1 MLDISINPQEQIKAK
16 KYARIQIILMLANL
30 AIGVLFLSGWLY
42 LDLSIKLQE
51 QLNQI
56 TRSVW
61 VEVALFGI
69 VFGGLYTLIEFPLS
83 YYSEFVLPHR
93 FDLSN
98 QSIGQWLI
106 DQLKGLVISIPM
118 AILILEFIY
127 LVLRVVPDTWWLW
140 AAIFLLIINILLA
153 FIAPILIFPIFNKF
167 EPLEEE
173 YSELEERLFQIAK
186 KAGVGVKGV
195 YKFDMSLRT
204 KQANAGLTGLGGSRR
219 IIIGDTLLTNFTPDE
234 VVTIMAHELGHQANN
249 DIPTGLILSGVLTF
263 VGFYI
268 ADAML
273 QFGVNFFGINHVSD
287 ISSLPLIA
295 AVLGILSV
303 LGLPVMNSYSRWREK
318 RADQFALRLTGNGAA
333 FASALRRLANQNL
346 SDINP
351 NPWVEFF
358 LYSHPSM
365 GRRIQMALQSKK

>member
-1 MLDISINPQEQIKAK
+1 MLDITINPQEQIKAK

-30 AIGVLFLSGWLY
+30 AIGVVYLSGWLY
-42 LDLSIKLQE
+42 LGISAKLQG
-51 QLNQI
+51 QLTQI

-61 VEVALFGI
+61 VDVALFGL
-69 VFGGLYTLIEFPLS
+69 VFGGIYTLLEFPLS
-83 YYSEFVLPHR
+83 YYSDFVLPHR

-106 DQLKGLVISIPM
+106 DQLKGLIISIPM
-118 AILILEFIY
+118 VILILEFIY
-127 LVLRVVPDTWWLW
+127 LVLRLVPDTWWLW
-140 AAIFLLIINILLA
+140 AAIFLLIINILPA

-204 KQANAGLTGLGGSRR
+204 KQANAGATGLGGSRR

-234 VVTIMAHELGHQANN
+234 VVTIMAHELGHQSNN

-273 QFGVNFFGINHVSD
+273 QFGVNFFGINHVSN
-287 ISSLPLIA
+287 ISSLPLFA
-295 AVLGILSV
+295 TVLGILSV

-358 LYSHPSM
+358 LYPHPSM
-365 GRRIQMALQSKK
+365 GRRIQMALLSKK

>member
-1 MLDISINPQEQIKAK
+1 LLDITINPQEQIKAK

-30 AIGVLFLSGWLY
+30 AIGVVYLSGWLY
-42 LDLSIKLQE
+42 LGISAKLQG
-51 QLNQI
+51 QLTQI

-61 VEVALFGI
+61 VDVALFGL
-69 VFGGLYTLIEFPLS
+69 VFGGIYTLLEFPLS
-83 YYSEFVLPHR
+83 YYSDFVLPHR

-106 DQLKGLVISIPM
+106 DQLKGLIISIPM
-118 AILILEFIY
+118 VILILEFIY
-127 LVLRVVPDTWWLW
+127 LVLRLVPDTWWLW
-140 AAIFLLIINILLA
+140 AAIFLLIINILPA

-204 KQANAGLTGLGGSRR
+204 KQANAGATGLGGSRR

-234 VVTIMAHELGHQANN
+234 VVTIMAHELGHQSNN

-273 QFGVNFFGINHVSD
+273 QFGVNFFGINHVSN
-287 ISSLPLIA
+287 ISSLPLFA
-295 AVLGILSV
+295 TVLGILSV

-358 LYSHPSM
+358 LYPHPSM
-365 GRRIQMALQSKK
+365 GRRIQMALLSKK